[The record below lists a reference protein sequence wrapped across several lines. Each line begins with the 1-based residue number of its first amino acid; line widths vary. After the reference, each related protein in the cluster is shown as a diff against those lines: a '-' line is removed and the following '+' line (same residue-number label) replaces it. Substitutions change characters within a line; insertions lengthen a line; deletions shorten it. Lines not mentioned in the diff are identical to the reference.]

1 MARKTGSFRSPPAVN
16 TRKVIL
22 VKADPCHG
30 FPTQVEPEE
39 WFLVLTD
46 PAPRKFVC
54 SGATSAEAIQRAEA
68 RGFSFEEDPGPFPP
82 GQEVS

>member
-1 MARKTGSFRSPPAVN
+1 MKYGKTSSPPRIN

-30 FPTQVEPEE
+30 FPTEMDPPE

-46 PAPRKFVC
+46 PAPRRLVC
-54 SGATSAEAIQRAEA
+54 SGATADIAIRRAEEE
-68 RGFSFEEDPGPFPP
+68 GYSFEEDPDAFFEPNP
-82 GQEVS
+82 QA

>member
-1 MARKTGSFRSPPAVN
+1 MKYGKTSSPPTMN

-30 FPTQVEPEE
+30 FLTEIDPPE

-46 PAPRKFVC
+46 PPPRRLVC
-54 SGATSAEAIQRAEA
+54 SGETPGIAIKRAEDE
-68 RGFSFEEDPGPFPP
+68 GYSFEEDPSPFFDPNPP
-82 GQEVS
+82 V